1 MNFRTL
7 AALCAAAF
15 TITGC
20 TNESS
25 SDSSVSNVMGAIA
38 DNSSGSEGASAPV
51 AEKIDTGQITCKV
64 NFSDG
69 KITVDGQNASAS
81 GNTLSINGAG
91 VFRLTGKSADAKIVI
106 NAADNDKIALVLS
119 NVDLTSKSGTVI
131 DCEKAKLLQIV
142 SAGGTKNTLTDS
154 ENYTLAADEDE
165 PDAAVFSRCD
175 TIYTAE
181 DGGALTINGSYKDG
195 LKCKDG
201 FSIAGGTLEI
211 NSADDG
217 ITGKDYVLISSGFIS
232 INAGGDGIKSTN
244 DTDEKLGLV
253 TIEDGEIAINSG
265 SDGIQ
270 AETDLTVNGG
280 KITIKSGGDAADE
293 EISPSRDFLDF
304 DNRGDKF
311 RPTDF
316 VGDKTRP
323 EMPSDFSRPEM
334 PEDLQNQSSS
344 AQTTSDT
351 AESMKGLKAGKN
363 LTINGG
369 EITVTAADD
378 SVHSN
383 GDITVKDGSLSLSSC
398 DDGIHADETLNI
410 EGGAITISKSYEA
423 LEGKN
428 IEISGG
434 EINAT
439 AVDDGINA
447 AGGDNGAALG
457 FDPDSENYYLSISG
471 GSITINSEG
480 DGLDSNGTIALSGG
494 RVAVYGPVSSGN
506 GAIDYERSFAV
517 SGGEM
522 IALGGAQ
529 MAQAPSTLSQP
540 CLSIFSNVSAN
551 SRIEVRDSAGN
562 VIMSTTTPK
571 SCGSLIFTSDKLK
584 SGESYSIYANNTLIS
599 TVAATDGVSGGGASA
614 GGGMG
619 GGSNPHRPGGFT
631 KPGRNDFAA

>member
-1 MNFRTL
+1 M
-7 AALCAAAF
+7 
-15 TITGC
+15 
-20 TNESS
+20 
-25 SDSSVSNVMGAIA
+25 
-38 DNSSGSEGASAPV
+38 
-51 AEKIDTGQITCKV
+51 
-64 NFSDG
+64 
-69 KITVDGQNASAS
+69 
-81 GNTLSINGAG
+81 INGAG
-91 VFRLTGKSADAKIVI
+91 VFQLTGKSADAKIVI

-119 NVDLTSKSGTVI
+119 GVDLTSKSGAVI
-131 DCEKAKLLQIV
+131 DCENAKLLQIV
-142 SAGGTKNTLTDS
+142 SASGTKNTLSDS
-154 ENYTLAADEDE
+154 ENYTFAANEDE

-181 DGGALTINGSYKDG
+181 DGGALTINGNYKDA

-201 FSIAGGTLEI
+201 FSIEGGTLEV

-217 ITGKDYVLISSGFIS
+217 ITGKDYVLISSGI
-232 INAGGDGIKSTN
+232 ITVNAGGDGIKSTH
-244 DTDEKLGLV
+244 DTDEKRGFV
-253 TIEDGEIAINSG
+253 TIDDGEITINCA

-270 AETDLTVNGG
+270 AETNLTVNGG
-280 KITIKSGGDAADE
+280 KITIKSGGDKADE

-316 VGDKTRP
+316 GGDIPEMPGDFTRP
-323 EMPSDFSRPEM
+323 EIPSNFSRTEM
-334 PEDLQNQSSS
+334 PDNLQNQSSA
-344 AQTTSDT
+344 AQTTSDSS
-351 AESMKGLKAGKN
+351 ESMKGLKAGKN

-383 GDITVKDGSLSLSSC
+383 GDITVKNGSLSLSSC
-398 DDGIHADETLNI
+398 DDGIHADETLII
-410 EGGAITISKSYEA
+410 EGGKITISKSFEA

-434 EINAT
+434 EIDLTSA
-439 AVDDGINA
+439 DDGINA

-471 GSITINSEG
+471 GNITINSEG
-480 DGLDSNGTIALSGG
+480 DGLDSNGTVALSGG
-494 RVAVYGPVSSGN
+494 YVTVYGPTNGGN
-506 GAIDYERSFAV
+506 GAIDYEKSFAV

-522 IALGGAQ
+522 IALGAAQ

-540 CLSIFSNVSAN
+540 CLSIFSNVSAD
-551 SRIEVRDSAGN
+551 SKIEVRDSAGN

-571 SCGSLIFTSDKLK
+571 SCGSLIFTSDKFK
-584 SGESYSIYANNTLIS
+584 SGESYSIYANNTLLS

-614 GGGMG
+614 DSGMG
-619 GGSNPHRPGGFT
+619 GGNNRPGGFT
-631 KPGRNDFAA
+631 RPGRNDFAA